1 MYNYFAFQL
10 SDTIL
15 MDENK
20 KYKKQLNSIDKQHNF
35 NIPRSLHNGDHETE
49 MKRSMIVE
57 NLQHIHESLCFESG
71 IRPSNHYR
79 RMRPINFTNKKNT
92 IMPRL

>member
-20 KYKKQLNSIDKQHNF
+20 NIKSSLTPSIN
-35 NIPRSLHNGDHETE
+35 NITSISLGHFITGT
-49 MKRSMIVE
+49 MK
-57 NLQHIHESLCFESG
+57 L
-71 IRPSNHYR
+71 
-79 RMRPINFTNKKNT
+79 K
-92 IMPRL
+92 